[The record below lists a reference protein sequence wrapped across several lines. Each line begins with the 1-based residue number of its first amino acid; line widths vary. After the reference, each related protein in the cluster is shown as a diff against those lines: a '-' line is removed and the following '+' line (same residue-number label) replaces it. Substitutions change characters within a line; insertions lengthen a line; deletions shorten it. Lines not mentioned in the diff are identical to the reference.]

1 MFDIIIGSVSFV
13 QVAFSSHL
21 LINLVSREKKLLKR
35 ICVPTLPK
43 VFGPV
48 TPNTHFFISPMF
60 SALAYMRD
68 EFANNYRDGA
78 VKIGFLVSMSGSS
91 NHILTQAHA
100 KAAVREKI
108 RLIEILVSNGQNDA
122 TLKSSLV
129 GLLAGGILSA
139 FKL

>member
-1 MFDIIIGSVSFV
+1 MF
-13 QVAFSSHL
+13 
-21 LINLVSREKKLLKR
+21 
-35 ICVPTLPK
+35 P
-43 VFGPV
+43 
-48 TPNTHFFISPMF
+48 
-60 SALAYMRD
+60 ALAYMRD

-78 VKIGFLVSMSGSS
+78 VKIGVLVSMSGSS

-129 GLLAGGILSA
+129 GLLAGEILSA
-139 FKL
+139 FK